1 MLAKTVRDRAPL
13 LQTARA
19 IGKFHMGSVTTV
31 LRYEVLLFLTAL
43 ALIVAYQLLTGKI
56 NTRRMLFA
64 KRRDAAGS
72 SARRRTGELSP
83 SRIQLLVVTIGVSI
97 YLLAKVV
104 RDPGEFTEIP
114 TGLLVLVAGSQIV
127 YLARMANNLMPLRMF
142 RRTIRR
148 SIRKR
153 RSRSRD
159 SQN

>member
-1 MLAKTVRDRAPL
+1 MNSPAA
-13 LQTARA
+13 
-19 IGKFHMGSVTTV
+19 F
-31 LRYEVLLFLTAL
+31 LRTSTLVFLIAL
-43 ALIVAYQLLTGKI
+43 ALIIFYQLLTGKI
-56 NTRRMLFA
+56 NMRRLLFA
-64 KRRDAAGS
+64 KGRSAAGPSTRRWTSGLS
-72 SARRRTGELSP
+72 S

-97 YLLAKVV
+97 FLLAKVV

-127 YLARMANNLMPLRMF
+127 YLARKANNLMALRMF
-142 RRTIRR
+142 RRTTRR

>member
-1 MLAKTVRDRAPL
+1 
-13 LQTARA
+13 
-19 IGKFHMGSVTTV
+19 MGSPTTV
-31 LRYEVLLFLTAL
+31 LRYEVLLFLGAL
-43 ALIVAYQLLTGKI
+43 PLIIFYQLLTGKI
-56 NTRRMLFA
+56 NARRMLLA
-64 KRRDAAGS
+64 KGRAAVGPSTRRW
-72 SARRRTGELSP
+72 TGELSP

-127 YLARMANNLMPLRMF
+127 YLARKANNLMPLRMF